1 VIEEPGQDVASL
13 EKQRQGGGIAG
24 IGVDADFL

>member
-1 VIEEPGQDVASL
+1 VIEEPGQAVAGL